1 MGAVVHSQSESRAEQ
16 TRAEQSRIGFENG
29 FYYKQWISMKMN
41 KAKATK
47 EAVLPSTALNGIGYG
62 SELVIR
68 AGFTASRFSQLA
80 G

>member
-1 MGAVVHSQSESRAEQ
+1 
-16 TRAEQSRIGFENG
+16 
-29 FYYKQWISMKMN
+29 MKMN

-68 AGFTASRFSQLA
+68 AGITASRFSQLA
-80 G
+80 GQR